1 MQRLTL
7 LEPRRWPTRVQA
19 RPLGAQERRDSMGGL
34 APRESGGLGFPV
46 SREREREGHLRG
58 TLANGESA
66 EGAERMRES
75 DHHGDGK

>member
-1 MQRLTL
+1 
-7 LEPRRWPTRVQA
+7 
-19 RPLGAQERRDSMGGL
+19 MGWH
-34 APRESGGLGFPV
+34 PV
-46 SREREREGHLRG
+46 SLEGLVSLSPEREREGHLRG

>member
-7 LEPRRWPTRVQA
+7 LEAGRWPVSVQA
-19 RPLGAQERRDSMGGL
+19 RTLGAQERRNCMGRV
-34 APRESGGLGFPV
+34 APHESGGLGFPV
-46 SREREREGHLRG
+46 SREREREGHLKG
-58 TLANGESA
+58 MLANGESA